1 MNSHSPPEPG
11 SHSRILIADDDPG
24 FRDSLAAWLRA
35 HGRYETVCTGNA
47 EQTLDHLKS
56 SRFDALISDIRM
68 PGNTGL
74 ELLEKVRQT
83 ANGLPI
89 FLLTGQPTIETAI
102 RSVSLPVTAYFT
114 KPPELARL
122 VALLDE
128 SIVRYRHVLHLRS
141 DRDALRDWEA
151 DLGRLIETLDVRLEN
166 DSLHLN
172 EYLRVSLRS
181 LLRQLAG
188 LEKAVAVWSRLAEPS
203 AKRQMDVVG
212 ALQQAVTVLRQTKQ
226 DFKSTKLADLR
237 RNLEALLVR

>member
-1 MNSHSPPEPG
+1 MPPEPG
-11 SHSRILIADDDPG
+11 SHSKILIADDDPG

-47 EQTLDHLKS
+47 EQTLEHLHS

-74 ELLEKVRQT
+74 ELLEKVRQM

-122 VALLDE
+122 VGLLDE
-128 SIVRYRHVLHLRS
+128 AILRYRHLLHLRS
-141 DRDALRDWEA
+141 DREALRDWEA
-151 DLGRLIETLDVRLEN
+151 DLGRFIETLEVRLEG
-166 DSLHLN
+166 DPLHMN

-188 LEKAVAVWSRLAEPS
+188 LEKAVAAWSRLAEPS
-203 AKRQMDVVG
+203 AKRQIDILG
-212 ALQQAVTVLRQTKQ
+212 ALQHAVAVLRQTKQ
-226 DFKSTKLADLR
+226 DFKSTKLAELR
-237 RNLEALLVR
+237 RSLETFLAR